1 MPFQL
6 IQYCGA
12 LGQNA
17 HLVETSV
24 GKGFYT
30 EDSSV
35 ITLSQLT
42 MGYHALESDFKRLND
57 TSDIFVQVSQIT
69 YP

>member
-1 MPFQL
+1 MRE
-6 IQYCGA
+6 CGA
-12 LGQNA
+12 LGQIG

-24 GKGFYT
+24 DEGFYT

-42 MGYHALESDFKRLND
+42 MDGLQCLGIKFQK
-57 TSDIFVQVSQIT
+57 VG
-69 YP
+69 

>member
-1 MPFQL
+1 MSFQL
-6 IQYCGA
+6 IQDCGA

-24 GKGFYT
+24 GEGFYT

-42 MGYHALESDFKRLND
+42 MGYHVLASDFRRLND
-57 TSDIFVQVSQIT
+57 TPDIFVQVSQIT